1 MQTSQVDVSAWA
13 GVAQI
18 RPVLVVYTSFGN
30 VEGLAVGLKALPET
44 GSGGSRFGGGLQ
56 DSNALVITE
65 NFHRG
70 ALPDEVEV
78 VVEVFAEL
86 NEGALGGIGLFSL
99 WFLGSLESGFHT
111 GSTTFVRR

>member
-1 MQTSQVDVSAWA
+1 MQTSLVDVSAWA

-30 VEGLAVGLKALPET
+30 VEGLAVGLKGLPET

-86 NEGALGGIGLFSL
+86 GNGAVVGHGSLSL
-99 WFLGSLESGFHT
+99 WFLGSLKSSFHACSSNT
-111 GSTTFVRR
+111 NQA